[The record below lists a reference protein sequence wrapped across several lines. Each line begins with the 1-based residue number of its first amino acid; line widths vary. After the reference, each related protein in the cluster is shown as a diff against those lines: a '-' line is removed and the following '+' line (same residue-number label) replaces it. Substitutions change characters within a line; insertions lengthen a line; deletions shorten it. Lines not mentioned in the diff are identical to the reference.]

1 MAVEKEIIVAIEFGS
16 SKIRGM
22 AGCKNIDGSV
32 QVLDVEQVDARNCI
46 RKGVVYNVE
55 KTVMC
60 LRHIVEKMET
70 ALGMRLCRAF
80 VGIGGRSLKGK
91 INTVS
96 RQLVTKT
103 VISQELV
110 DSLLK
115 NNENTVYAG
124 CEILDVIP
132 QEYRVGT
139 EATTDPVGVLG
150 NQIEGTFLNVVAR
163 TEVREYIIR
172 CVEAAGL
179 EVAGVFVSP
188 MALAGCV
195 LTDTERRS
203 GCALVDFGYGTT
215 TVAVYKNNLLRHL
228 AVIPLGGNNITQDL
242 CTQQM
247 EEDEAEDLK
256 IKYGSAYSD
265 LNQEE
270 LAKNL
275 LMNNGRTI
283 EERVL
288 VDIVEARGEEIIKNV
303 GAQIKNSGYKGKL
316 LAGIVVSGAAANIK
330 NMDKAIVE
338 FLQVEKVRFVRT
350 VPFVLHGEAAGQ
362 VLRDGSLN
370 TLLALVGEG
379 NLNCVEPKPV
389 EEKEEV
395 AEEEVTVPTQEYE
408 AEAEER
414 SEAGGK
420 EKDEDGGNEKKS
432 KPGFWAKMKERLEK
446 FANSVSEE

>member
-350 VPFVLHGEAAGQ
+350 VPFALHGEAAGQ

-395 AEEEVTVPTQEYE
+395 AEEKVTVPTQEYE

>member
-350 VPFVLHGEAAGQ
+350 VPFALHGEAAGQ

-414 SEAGGK
+414 SEADGK

>member
-70 ALGMRLCRAF
+70 ALGMRLCRVF

-330 NMDKAIVE
+330 NMDKAIAE

-350 VPFVLHGEAAGQ
+350 VPFALHGETAGQ

>member
-330 NMDKAIVE
+330 NMDKAIAE

-350 VPFVLHGEAAGQ
+350 VPFALHGEAAGQ

>member
-350 VPFVLHGEAAGQ
+350 VPFALHGEAAGQ

-395 AEEEVTVPTQEYE
+395 AEEEVTVPTREYE

-420 EKDEDGGNEKKS
+420 EKDEDGGDEKKS

>member
-350 VPFVLHGEAAGQ
+350 VPFALHGEAAGQ

>member
-350 VPFVLHGEAAGQ
+350 VPFALHGEAAGQ

-379 NLNCVEPKPV
+379 NLNCVEPKSV

-408 AEAEER
+408 AETEER

>member
-247 EEDEAEDLK
+247 EEDEAEGEGTFLLFLLPFPLLPGFLPPVEDHLPP
-256 IKYGSAYSD
+256 D
-265 LNQEE
+265 EE
-270 LAKNL
+270 KKREGDPVVEL
-275 LMNNGRTI
+275 LDVGHEGRP
-283 EERVL
+283 EEMP
-288 VDIVEARGEEIIKNV
+288 EEGEE
-303 GAQIKNSGYKGKL
+303 
-316 LAGIVVSGAAANIK
+316 
-330 NMDKAIVE
+330 
-338 FLQVEKVRFVRT
+338 
-350 VPFVLHGEAAGQ
+350 
-362 VLRDGSLN
+362 SLEE
-370 TLLALVGEG
+370 TEGEG
-379 NLNCVEPKPV
+379 DEGRLRLREPLQGKAV
-389 EEKEEV
+389 HDGDREGV
-395 AEEEVTVPTQEYE
+395 HRE
-408 AEAEER
+408 AEGDDER
-414 SEAGGK
+414 SNDSRAHPAALLKREALSSPPGQDGK
-420 EKDEDGGNEKKS
+420 A
-432 KPGFWAKMKERLEK
+432 WL
-446 FANSVSEE
+446 

>member
-70 ALGMRLCRAF
+70 ALGMRLCRVF

-316 LAGIVVSGAAANIK
+316 LAGIFVSGAAANIK

-350 VPFVLHGEAAGQ
+350 VPFALHGEAAGQ

>member
-179 EVAGVFVSP
+179 KVAGVFVSP

-330 NMDKAIVE
+330 NMDKAIAE

-350 VPFVLHGEAAGQ
+350 VPFALHGEAAGQ

-395 AEEEVTVPTQEYE
+395 TEEEVTVPTQEYE
-408 AEAEER
+408 AEAEEQ

>member
-1 MAVEKEIIVAIEFGS
+1 M
-16 SKIRGM
+16 
-22 AGCKNIDGSV
+22 
-32 QVLDVEQVDARNCI
+32 
-46 RKGVVYNVE
+46 
-55 KTVMC
+55 
-60 LRHIVEKMET
+60 
-70 ALGMRLCRAF
+70 
-80 VGIGGRSLKGK
+80 
-91 INTVS
+91 
-96 RQLVTKT
+96 
-103 VISQELV
+103 
-110 DSLLK
+110 
-115 NNENTVYAG
+115 
-124 CEILDVIP
+124 
-132 QEYRVGT
+132 
-139 EATTDPVGVLG
+139 
-150 NQIEGTFLNVVAR
+150 
-163 TEVREYIIR
+163 
-172 CVEAAGL
+172 
-179 EVAGVFVSP
+179 
-188 MALAGCV
+188 

-350 VPFVLHGEAAGQ
+350 VPFALHGEAAGQ

-395 AEEEVTVPTQEYE
+395 AEEEVTVPTREYE

-420 EKDEDGGNEKKS
+420 EKDEDGGDEKKS

>member
-188 MALAGCV
+188 MALADCV

-395 AEEEVTVPTQEYE
+395 AEEEVTVPTQEDE

-420 EKDEDGGNEKKS
+420 EKDEDRGDEKKS